1 MLTKKVLKICLVLVY
16 FVFFCNCTAVHAVS
30 AKFDQLDINAR
41 AAILMDAET
50 GQIYYAKDADK
61 SRSPASLTK
70 LMTAILAVENG
81 KLDDVV
87 TVTER
92 AASVYVGSTIGL
104 QKGDRITLENL
115 LKAAL
120 VTSANDST
128 VAIAEHIGGSHD
140 SFVYQMNRKAILLGA
155 KNTRFANTNGYY
167 DPQHYTTAYDLGLI
181 TCYALQKPYINELV
195 STRKTV
201 VRWVEPEKKREV
213 GNTNQLLH
221 GNDVEGIDGVKTGT
235 TARAGKCLIAS
246 ATRGDKRLIAVV
258 LHAGDRYREAAKLLE
273 YGFSE
278 VHPVTIYPVGREMA
292 EIRVKG
298 GVHETVPLTVAEP
311 VRVEMARDQQLKIKL
326 NISMYSEPAAPV
338 REGQVLGHAVFTI
351 DGYRLKK
358 VPLVAARE
366 EPPVSLFGRM
376 IYRFSK

>member
-1 MLTKKVLKICLVLVY
+1 LLTKKILKICLALVY
-16 FVFFCNCTAVHAVS
+16 FMLFYSYIAVPAVP
-30 AKFDQLDINAR
+30 AEANQLNINAR

-50 GQIYYAKDADK
+50 GQVYFAKDADK

-70 LMTAILAVENG
+70 LMTAILALENG

-104 QKGDRITLENL
+104 QKGNRMTLENL

-128 VAIAEHIGGSHD
+128 VAIAEHVGGSHE

-155 KNTRFANTNGYY
+155 KDTRFANTNGYF
-167 DPQHYTTAYDLGLI
+167 DPHHYSTAYDLGLI
-181 TCYALQKPYINELV
+181 TRYALQKPYINKLV
-195 STRKTV
+195 STRETLV
-201 VRWVEPEKKREV
+201 SWVEPKKEREV
-213 GNTNQLLH
+213 NNTNRLLRE
-221 GNDVEGIDGVKTGT
+221 DEVEGIDGVKTGS
-235 TARAGKCLIAS
+235 TARAGNCLIAS

-258 LHAGDRYREAAKLLE
+258 LHAGNRYREAAKLLE

-278 VHPVTIYPVGREMA
+278 VHPVTICPAGREMA
-292 EIRVKG
+292 KIRVKG

-311 VRVEMARDQQLKIKL
+311 VRVEMARDQQLNIKL
-326 NISMYSEPAAPV
+326 NTSMYGEPAAPV

-351 DGYRLKK
+351 DRYQMIK
-358 VPLVAARE
+358 VPLVAVRD
-366 EPPVSLFGRM
+366 EPPVSLLDRM
-376 IYRFSK
+376 MYWFSK